1 MTNTNNK
8 KPKCINQFQNAVV
21 YILPYL
27 NPTELASISSTC
39 KTLNLIVKSITAVRS
54 SDASRTF
61 EKHPIPFI
69 NNNVDNHPYSYFIY
83 TPTQTLG
90 FTHDPTRQ
98 PWGSFPATQ
107 LDPGP
112 IRNPTRHSCGSCSE
126 PRPDSVDPDPVC
138 GPTGGDGCGCE
149 RFDGDLN
156 RVGLIWECGSGCQN
170 RVARGVAVRVKIVR
184 SIKKGWGLYA
194 DEFIKGGEFVCEY
207 AGELLT
213 TKEARKRQLTYDKLA
228 SSGKQTS
235 ALLVVRE
242 HLPSGN
248 ACLRINIDATRIG
261 NVARFI
267 NHSCDGGNLLTVL
280 VRSSGALLPRVCF
293 FASRDIL
300 KDEELTF
307 SYGDAGL
314 NPNGSKC
321 FCGSS
326 CCSGIMP
333 SEHT

>member
-1 MTNTNNK
+1 MFA
-8 KPKCINQFQNAVV
+8 QR
-21 YILPYL
+21 
-27 NPTELASISSTC
+27 
-39 KTLNLIVKSITAVRS
+39 KSC
-54 SDASRTF
+54 F
-61 EKHPIPFI
+61 L
-69 NNNVDNHPYSYFIY
+69 DNH
-83 TPTQTLG
+83 
-90 FTHDPTRQ
+90 
-98 PWGSFPATQ
+98 
-107 LDPGP
+107 
-112 IRNPTRHSCGSCSE
+112 
-126 PRPDSVDPDPVC
+126 
-138 GPTGGDGCGCE
+138 
-149 RFDGDLN
+149 DLIH
-156 RVGLIWECGSGCQN
+156 LAFS
-170 RVARGVAVRVKIVR
+170 
-184 SIKKGWGLYA
+184 
-194 DEFIKGGEFVCEY
+194 
-207 AGELLT
+207 GELLT
-213 TKEARKRQLTYDKLA
+213 TKEARRRQLTYDKLV
-228 SSGKQTS
+228 SGSKRTF

-267 NHSCDGGNLLTVL
+267 NHSCDGGNLSTVL

-307 SYGDAGL
+307 SYGDAGV